1 MLAHDVRSPS
11 HLEPET
17 HLPPLETKIGL
28 PALGTETA
36 DDLRTKTSL
45 PSHLKTGTDSSALG
59 TEPHSLIPRRRPRK
73 YTQVTDNLSDS
84 EAKQYIESLFSE
96 DEDSEHYKR
105 QRIDHDDAAGS
116 DSETNL
122 LISETFEDY
131 SSPNFEMKR
140 NQQSMAN
147 FHGFYYG

>member
-1 MLAHDVRSPS
+1 M
-11 HLEPET
+11 
-17 HLPPLETKIGL
+17 
-28 PALGTETA
+28 
-36 DDLRTKTSL
+36 
-45 PSHLKTGTDSSALG
+45 
-59 TEPHSLIPRRRPRK
+59 
-73 YTQVTDNLSDS
+73 SDS
-84 EAKQYIESLFSE
+84 EAEQYIESLFGE

-122 LISETFEDY
+122 LISETFKDY
-131 SSPNFEMKR
+131 SPPILNHLEMKR